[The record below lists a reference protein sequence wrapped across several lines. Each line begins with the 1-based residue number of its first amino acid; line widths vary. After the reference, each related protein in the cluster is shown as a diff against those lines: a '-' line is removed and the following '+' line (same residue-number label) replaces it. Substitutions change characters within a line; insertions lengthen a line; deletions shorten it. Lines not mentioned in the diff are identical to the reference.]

1 MAFHTG
7 AFSESSTDVLATGR
21 AGLLDNSL
29 YYLSVLIALPLY
41 VLGVLGYAIAF
52 MSALAAQ
59 ILFNCAGTLIERL
72 DCANF
77 RICSSI
83 RKMLGHW
90 SASRDHAARRGR

>member
-7 AFSESSTDVLATGR
+7 IFSESSADELATGK
-21 AGLLDNSL
+21 AGLLGTSL
-29 YYLSVLIALPLY
+29 YYLSVLITLPLY

-52 MSALAAQ
+52 VSALGAQ
-59 ILFNCAGTLIERL
+59 ILFNCAGTLIEQL

-90 SASRDHAARRGR
+90 SADRDRAARRGQ